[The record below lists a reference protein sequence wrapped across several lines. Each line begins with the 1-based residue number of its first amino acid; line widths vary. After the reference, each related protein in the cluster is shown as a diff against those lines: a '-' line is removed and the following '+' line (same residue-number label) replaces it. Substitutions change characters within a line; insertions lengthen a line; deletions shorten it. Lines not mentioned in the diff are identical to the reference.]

1 MYCMHGA
8 PSQIRVMEKD
18 PNAAAPWLTYIGGP
32 TLLVEIGGLRLLT
45 DPTLDAAGTEYPMAA
60 DTLRKT
66 AGPAIARADLGRV
79 DAVLLSHDHHSDNLD
94 REGRALLADVPLI
107 LTTAAGAERLGGHAR
122 GLAPGETHTID
133 APEGGRVRVTATPA
147 RHGPEGGDRG
157 PVIGCLVDLEGA
169 PDAAPL
175 GPATGLGLHRGDTV
189 WYPDLAAM
197 RPDLR
202 GVVAFFGA
210 ARVAAA
216 GPSPLTLTAEH
227 GIALARHYR
236 GATIVPVHYEDWE
249 HFSEGRREIEQAFAR
264 EGRSSRLQ
272 WLERGVAA
280 PMRL

>member
-1 MYCMHGA
+1 
-8 PSQIRVMEKD
+8 MEKD
-18 PNAAAPWLTYIGGP
+18 PNAAAPRLTYIGGP
-32 TLLVEIGGLRLLT
+32 TLLVEIRGLSLLT
-45 DPTLDAAGTEYPMAA
+45 DPTLDAAGTEYPTATY
-60 DTLRKT
+60 TLRKT
-66 AGPAIARADLGRV
+66 ADPAIARADLGRV

-147 RHGPEGGDRG
+147 RHGPKGGDRG
-157 PVIGCLVDLEGA
+157 PVIGFLVDLEGA
-169 PDAAPL
+169 PDAGPL
-175 GPATGLGLHRGDTV
+175 WITGDTV

-236 GATIVPVHYEDWE
+236 DATIVPVHYEDWE
-249 HFSEGRREIEQAFAR
+249 HFSEGRHEIEQAFAR
-264 EGRSSRLQ
+264 QGMSSRLQ

-280 PMRL
+280 LLRL